1 MNNILR
7 HATLVAGAVLLA
19 FRLAAAASFGVE
31 TRPLARPYLNMPK
44 TETGS
49 FPPLLSQTG
58 AFQDA
63 ARLVPADCLIPY
75 QLNFP
80 FFSDG
85 ATKTRWASV
94 PSEGPTGDTKID
106 FSPVGEWKFPNGTVF
121 VKHFDLTIDETHPEN
136 KRRLETRLL
145 VRDANGSVYG
155 AVYKWRQ
162 DNLDADLLATG
173 LAEEIAI
180 RTASGVR
187 TQVWNY
193 PSRQDCRTCHTDLAG
208 GVLGSK
214 TRQLNGPFTYPNG
227 VTDNQLRTWS
237 HLGLFNTNL
246 GEDALA
252 RLPALARK
260 EDSSRSIEDRA
271 RSYLDANC
279 AHCHRPGGTVGYFD
293 ARYDTPLAKQ
303 NLIDGPVLI
312 DQGIDKAR
320 VIAPHDIWRSIAYL
334 RVSTPEPM
342 KMPPLAHERVDV
354 QGLSVLRT
362 WIESLPGLPVL
373 APPTFSAVLSQK
385 GDTAEV
391 VITHGEPGVKIR
403 YTTDGSAPA
412 NTDPVYEQPIK
423 VELPVVVR
431 ARAYKSG
438 ATKSIV
444 AQQFFQPAN

>member
-1 MNNILR
+1 M
-7 HATLVAGAVLLA
+7 LLKPA
-19 FRLAAAASFGVE
+19 NAAPYGMEPRQS
-31 TRPLARPYLNMPK
+31 TRPYLNMPEV
-44 TETGS
+44 ETGA

-58 AFQDA
+58 AFKDTSH
-63 ARLVPADCLIPY
+63 LVPADSLIPY
-75 QLNFP
+75 QLNYP

-85 ATKTRWASV
+85 ATKIRWASV
-94 PSEGPTGDTKID
+94 PSGGGNRTTRIA
-106 FSPVGEWKFPNGTVF
+106 FSREGEWKFPNGTVF
-121 VKHFDLTIDETHPEN
+121 VKHFDFTVDEAHPES

-145 VRDANGSVYG
+145 VRDAKGSVYG
-155 AVYKWRQ
+155 AVYKWRP
-162 DNLDADLLATG
+162 DNQDADLLANG
-173 LAEEIAI
+173 LAEQISI
-180 RTASGVR
+180 RTATGVR

-208 GVLGSK
+208 GVLGST
-214 TRQLNGPFTYPNG
+214 TRQLNGPFMYPSG
-227 VTDNQLRTWS
+227 VTDNQLRTWN
-237 HLGLFNTNL
+237 HLGLFDTNL
-246 GEDALA
+246 DETTLA
-252 RLPALARK
+252 TLPALARK
-260 EDSSRSIEDRA
+260 EDVSRTIEDSA

-320 VIAPHDIWRSIAYL
+320 VIAPHDIWRSIAYF

-342 KMPPLAHERVDV
+342 KMPPLAHERIDE
-354 QGLSVLRT
+354 QGLAVLRS
-362 WIESLPGLPVL
+362 WIESLPGQPVL
-373 APPTFSAVLSQK
+373 APPTFTAIMSQK

-391 VITHGEPGVKIR
+391 TISQGESGVKIR

-412 NTDPVYEQPIK
+412 SSDPVYEHPIK

-444 AQQFFQPAN
+444 AQQFFQPSN